1 MSLLHWVWLSLAMTP
16 GSPLTE
22 QILSRYPDPEEFFL
36 GGEEAMNEIS
46 RLNEIK
52 RLRLRATTLEM
63 AKSAIERAQ
72 NIGAVVLARN
82 DPRFPKRLLTIPD
95 PPVVLYVLGDV
106 DCLNEG
112 PAIAVVG
119 TRQMTDYGRRMATA
133 IGGGLAEAGAI
144 VVSGMAHGIDSA
156 AHIAAMENGGK
167 TIAVQGCGIGNV
179 YPAENEY
186 LKAMIARNGAVIS
199 EFSPDAEPQSSFF
212 LIRNRLVSGL
222 SLGVCVVEAAA
233 RSGTSVTAK
242 LATEQERDV
251 FAVPADV
258 SRPTAQGTLHL
269 LQNGAIPVGS
279 AVDILQ
285 KYTKDYPELDLSRVR
300 KRRLILPEEP
310 KVEAERPAVSV
321 RRKKPAPT
329 GLSPTAAALYAV
341 IDEQPRSSDELSAKA
356 GLTASQAAAAF
367 TELEIAFLIRSVSG
381 RRFTI
386 A

>member
-36 GGEEAMNEIS
+36 GGDEAMDEIP
-46 RLNEIK
+46 RLTEGK

-63 AKSAIERAQ
+63 AKSAIDRAES
-72 NIGAVVLARN
+72 IGGVVLARN
-82 DPRFPKRLLTIPD
+82 DPRFPKRLLQIPD
-95 PPVVLYVLGDV
+95 PPVVLYVLGDI
-106 DCLNEG
+106 DCLNEE

-133 IGGGLAEAGAI
+133 IGGGLAEGGAV

-156 AHIAAMENGGK
+156 AHIACMENGGK
-167 TIAVQGCGIGNV
+167 TIAVQGCGIGSV

-186 LKAMIARNGAVIS
+186 LKAMIVRNGAVIS
-199 EFSPDAEPQSSFF
+199 EFAPDAEPQSSFF

-242 LATEQERDV
+242 LAVEQGRDV

-269 LQNGAIPVGS
+269 LQNGAIPV
-279 AVDILQ
+279 ANAADILR
-285 KYTKDYPELDLSRVR
+285 KYAEDYPELDLVR
-300 KRRLILPEEP
+300 AKKTAFAVPEAP
-310 KVEAERPAVSV
+310 KAPTKKAPASAV
-321 RRKKPAPT
+321 RKKPAPD
-329 GLSPTAAALYAV
+329 GLSPFAAALYAV
-341 IDEQPRSSDELSAKA
+341 IDEVPRSSDELSAKA
-356 GLTASQAAAAF
+356 GLTASQAAVAF
-367 TELEIAFLIRSVSG
+367 TELEIASLIRLVAG